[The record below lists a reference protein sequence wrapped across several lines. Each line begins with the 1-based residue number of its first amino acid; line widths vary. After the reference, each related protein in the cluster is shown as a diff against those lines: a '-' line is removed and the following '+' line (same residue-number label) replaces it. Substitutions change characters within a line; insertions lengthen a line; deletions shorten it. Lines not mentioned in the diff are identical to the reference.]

1 MPDIEIVRIR
11 QNDYKMSGWKK
22 KNNSKKNMIRVGPGL
37 DACNQTEDLSVL
49 TESITNIINASSQCG
64 TQTALLD

>member
-1 MPDIEIVRIR
+1 
-11 QNDYKMSGWKK
+11 
-22 KNNSKKNMIRVGPGL
+22 MIRVGPGL
-37 DACNQTEDLSVL
+37 DAYNQTEDLSVL